1 MDVSK
6 VSHQNIIDIIGTLKA
21 EKQFLYTEFGVL
33 SIGLFGS
40 FVRGE
45 QQEDSDLDILVE
57 LEKPNFDRLSGLLIY
72 LEKRFGKRIE
82 LIRKNP
88 KQRNLFIK
96 KIEKDVI
103 YA

>member
-1 MDVSK
+1 MDY
-6 VSHQNIIDIIGTLKA
+6 NDIIGALKA
-21 EKQFLYTEFGVL
+21 ERQFLYTEFGVL

-45 QQEDSDLDILVE
+45 QQENSDLDILVE
-57 LEKPNFDRLSGLLIY
+57 IDNPNFDRLSGLLIY
-72 LEKRFGKRIE
+72 LEKRFGKRVE

-88 KQRNLFIK
+88 KQKNLFIK
-96 KIEKDVI
+96 KLENEVI

>member
-1 MDVSK
+1 MFV
-6 VSHQNIIDIIGTLKA
+6 IGTLKA

-45 QQEDSDLDILVE
+45 QQADSDIDILVD
-57 LEKPNFDRLSGLLIY
+57 LEEPNFDRLSGLLIY
-72 LEKRFGKRIE
+72 LEKKFGKRIE
-82 LIRKNP
+82 LIRKSS
-88 KQRNLFIK
+88 KKRNLFIK